1 MLWPAERRKHFI
13 LIINILWEIF
23 SNRVPHYSNYITSI
37 ITELNTQTDHQTKT
51 NTQISTARTIT
62 ET

>member
-51 NTQISTARTIT
+51 NTQTSTARTIT